1 MLYSYLENAIQ
12 HAEFTLTE
20 FSDQR
25 AYFGCWSLIVE
36 GNGHTYS
43 IVHEGRDGWLIFYRR
58 DVYGTLTELDKKESA
73 CMDDTDKA
81 SQCLIWL
88 SDYPHF
94 LVFND
99 QQL

>member
-12 HAEFTLTE
+12 HAGFTLTE
-20 FSDQR
+20 FSDQQ
-25 AYFGCWSLIVE
+25 AYFGCWSLTVE
-36 GNGHTYS
+36 GHEHTYS

-58 DVYGTLTELDKKESA
+58 DVSGILAELDKKESA
-73 CMDDTDKA
+73 WMDDTDKA

-88 SDYPHF
+88 SDGPPF